1 MALPWPDVSSAAI
14 PSSATRTQE
23 RPVTG
28 FRHSVRALRHRN
40 YALFWAGA
48 LVSNCGTWIQNATV
62 PYVLYQLTGSTL
74 WVGLSTFAQFL
85 PSVAFSPLGGSMAD
99 RFDRRRVLLACYA
112 VLTLCAG
119 ALLVLCSRRDLPV
132 WPIYVVL
139 VGIGVAR
146 AFAGPASQ
154 ALVPHLVPGA
164 HFPNAVSWSSSV
176 FQVGTITGPVVGGV
190 IYGASGGAPAVF
202 AVCTGALVLATC
214 AIAGMH
220 VRTGRMATGP
230 ASWGSLV
237 AGIRY
242 VWQQKKILGS
252 ISLDLFAVLLGGATA
267 LLPVYARDILH
278 VGPWGLGILRSAPA
292 VGAALMAV
300 YLAHWPLQRRA
311 GAIMLG
317 CVALFGVATIVFGVS
332 HSFGV
337 SLLALAVL
345 GASDQVSVVTRLTLV
360 QVATPPEM
368 RGRVGAV
375 NMVFIGASNELGE
388 FESGVTADWLGVVR
402 AVVLGGVGTL
412 VVVVLW
418 AWWFPELRKIDRVD
432 QVT

>member
-1 MALPWPDVSSAAI
+1 VPPRAAFQSRDFRLYMVARFLLVVGWQMQSMAIGWYVYA
-14 PSSATRTQE
+14 RTHD
-23 RPVTG
+23 TL
-28 FRHSVRALRHRN
+28 AL
-40 YALFWAGA
+40 A
-48 LVSNCGTWIQNATV
+48 
-62 PYVLYQLTGSTL
+62 
-74 WVGLSTFAQFL
+74 WVGLAQFAPAIL
-85 PSVAFSPLGGSMAD
+85 LSLVTGHVAD

-418 AWWFPELRKIDRVD
+418 AWWFPELRKIDRAD